1 MTKAFRERNPYV
13 IGITTVL
20 LLAAFVGLAFSVGIL
35 HLLEKT
41 YPVKAE
47 FTDAAGV
54 TSGTDVRVAGIKAGR
69 VTGIKADRDRGKVV
83 ISMVVNQGIHLGPE
97 THAEVALETLLGT
110 RYVRLSGPVVKPYLE
125 DEPES
130 ARTIPNDRT
139 KTPFDIF
146 DITKIGTRSIEATDT
161 TKLNQFIKDL
171 ADITDGKH
179 DQIAQLLDGVNKV
192 STAVNDR
199 DAQLRQLL
207 DRFDQLSGLLADKDQ
222 TLVSLIDQSQG
233 ILNLVEARRNDI
245 ANGLN
250 ATDQLT
256 GSLSTLLSA
265 NKGLLNSILAT
276 LHPTLDVISKNQ
288 QHVDAALSWIGPG
301 SLGLAKATTH
311 GPWADIYVRAI
322 GPDVPGVLCGVIKPP
337 GVQCPT

>member
-1 MTKAFRERNPYV
+1 MTAFRERNPYV
-13 IGITTVL
+13 IGITTMLV
-20 LLAAFVGLAFSVGIL
+20 LAAFVGLAFSVGIL
-35 HLLEKT
+35 HLLEKA
-41 YPVKAE
+41 YPVKAD
-47 FTDAAGV
+47 FTDAAGI
-54 TSGTDVRVAGIKAGR
+54 TSGADVRVAGIKAGR
-69 VTGIKADRDRGKVV
+69 VTGVKADHERGKVV
-83 ISMVVNQGIHLGPE
+83 ISMVVKKGVHLGPD

-110 RYVRLSGPVVKPYLE
+110 RFVRLSGPVVKPYLE

-130 ARTIPNDRT
+130 ARVIPNDRT

-146 DITKIGTRSIEATDT
+146 ELTKVGTRSVEATDT
-161 TKLNQFIKDL
+161 TKLNQFVKDL
-171 ADITDGKH
+171 ADITEGKH
-179 DQIAQLLDGVNKV
+179 DQLAQLLDGVNKV

-199 DAQLRQLL
+199 QDQLRQLL
-207 DRFDQLSGLLADKDQ
+207 DRFDQLSAVLSEKDQ

-245 ANGLN
+245 ASGLN

-265 NKGLLNSILAT
+265 NKGLLNSILST

-301 SLGLAKATTH
+301 SLGLSKATTH
-311 GPWADIYVRAI
+311 GPWADIYVRAV
-322 GPDVPGVLCGVIKPP
+322 GPDIPSVLCGVLKPP
-337 GVQCPT
+337 GQQCQS

>member
-1 MTKAFRERNPYV
+1 MISFRERNPYV
-13 IGITTVL
+13 IGISCVL
-20 LLAAFVGLAFSVGIL
+20 VLAVFVGFAFSVGIL
-35 HLLEKT
+35 HLFEKT
-41 YPVKAE
+41 YSVNAE
-47 FTDAAGV
+47 FNDAAGIS
-54 TSGTDVRVAGIKAGR
+54 SGANVRVAGIKAGR
-69 VTGIKADRDRGKVV
+69 VSGIKVDRNRGKVIV
-83 ISMVVNQGIHLGPE
+83 EMVVNNGVHLGPD

-110 RYVRLSGPVVKPYLE
+110 RFVRLSGPVVKPYME
-125 DEPES
+125 DEPKS
-130 ARTIPNDRT
+130 ARVIPNDRT

-146 DITKIGTRSIEATDT
+146 DLTKVATRSVEATDT
-161 TKLNQFIKDL
+161 TKLNQFIGQL

-199 DAQLRQLL
+199 QAQLRQLL
-207 DRFDQLSGLLADKDQ
+207 DRFDSLSALLADKDQ

-250 ATDQLT
+250 STDQLT
-256 GSLSTLLSA
+256 GSLSAILSA
-265 NKGLLNSILAT
+265 NKGLLGSILAT
-276 LHPTLDVISKNQ
+276 LHPTLDVIAKNQ
-288 QHVDAALSWIGPG
+288 QHVDAALSWLGPG
-301 SLGLAKATTH
+301 ALGLAKATTH

-322 GPDVPGVLCGVIKPP
+322 GPDIPGVLCGVIKPQ

>member
-1 MTKAFRERNPYV
+1 LISFRERNPYV
-13 IGITTVL
+13 IGITSVL
-20 LLAAFVGLAFSVGIL
+20 VLALLTGLAFSVGIL

-47 FTDAAGV
+47 FSDAAGIR
-54 TSGTDVRVAGIKAGR
+54 SGATVRVAGIKAGR
-69 VTGIKADRDRGKVV
+69 ITGVKADRTTGKVV
-83 ISMVVNQGIHLGPE
+83 ISMVVNKGVHLGPD

-110 RYVRLSGPVVKPYLE
+110 RFVRLSGPVVKPYLE

-146 DITKIGTRSIEATDT
+146 ELTKIGTKSVEATDT
-161 TKLNQFIKDL
+161 AKLNQFIKDL
-171 ADITDGKH
+171 ADVTEGKH
-179 DQIAQLLDGVNKV
+179 DQLAQLLDGVNKV

-199 DAQLRQLL
+199 QGQLRELL
-207 DRFDQLSGLLADKDQ
+207 DRFDQLSALLAEKDQ

-233 ILNLVEARRNDI
+233 ILNLVEQRRNDI
-245 ANGLN
+245 ASGLQT
-250 ATDQLT
+250 TDQLT
-256 GSLSTLLSA
+256 QSLSGLLSA

-276 LHPTLDVISKNQ
+276 LHPTLDVVTKQQ

-311 GPWADIYVRAI
+311 GPWADIYVRAV
-322 GPDVPGVLCGVIKPP
+322 GPDVSGILCGVIKPQ

>member
-1 MTKAFRERNPYV
+1 MTAFRERNPYV
-13 IGITTVL
+13 IGVTCVL
-20 LLAAFVGLAFSVGIL
+20 LLAAFVGFAFSVGIL
-35 HLLEKT
+35 HLLEKS
-41 YPVKAE
+41 YPVKAD
-47 FTDAAGV
+47 FSDAAGI
-54 TSGTDVRVAGIKAGR
+54 TSGADVRVAGIKAGR
-69 VTGIKADRDRGKVV
+69 VTGVKADRNQGKVV
-83 ISMVVNQGIHLGPE
+83 VEMVVNQGVHLGPE

-110 RYVRLSGPVVKPYLE
+110 RFVRLSGPVVKPYLE
-125 DEPES
+125 NEPES
-130 ARTIPNDRT
+130 ARVISNDRT

-146 DITKIGTRSIEATDT
+146 DLTKVATRSIESTDT
-161 TKLNQFIKDL
+161 AKLNQFIKDL
-171 ADITDGKH
+171 ADVTDGQH
-179 DQIAQLLDGVNKV
+179 DQIAQLLTGVNHV

-199 DAQLRQLL
+199 ETQLRQLL
-207 DRFDQLSGLLADKDQ
+207 DRFDQLSGLLAEKDQ

-233 ILNLVEARRNDI
+233 ILNLVEQRRDDI

-250 ATDQLT
+250 ATDKLT
-256 GSLSTLLSA
+256 GSLSVLLST

-322 GPDVPGVLCGVIKPP
+322 GPDVPGVLCGVIKPQ

>member
-1 MTKAFRERNPYV
+1 MKAFRERNPYV
-13 IGITTVL
+13 IGITCVL
-20 LLAAFVGLAFSVGIL
+20 VLALFVGLAFSVGIL
-35 HLLEKT
+35 HLLEHA

-47 FTDAAGV
+47 FSDAAGI
-54 TSGTDVRVAGIKAGR
+54 TSGADVRVAGIKAGR
-69 VTGIKADRDRGKVV
+69 VTGIKADRERGKVIV
-83 ISMVVNQGIHLGPE
+83 SMKVNDSVHLGPD

-110 RYVRLSGPVVKPYLE
+110 RYVRLSGPVVKPYMK

-130 ARTIPNDRT
+130 ARVIPNDRT

-146 DITKIGTRSIEATDT
+146 ELTKVGTRSIEATDT
-161 TKLNQFIKDL
+161 TKLNQFIQQL

-199 DAQLRQLL
+199 QTQLRQLL
-207 DRFDQLSGLLADKDQ
+207 DRFDQLSGLLAEKDQ

-233 ILNLVEARRNDI
+233 ILNLVEQRRNDI

-256 GSLSTLLSA
+256 GSLSALLSA

-276 LHPTLDVISKNQ
+276 LHPTLDVITKNQ
-288 QHVDAALSWIGPG
+288 QHVDAALSWLGPG

-322 GPDVPGVLCGVIKPP
+322 GPDIPGVLCGAIKPQ

>member
-1 MTKAFRERNPYV
+1 LISFRERNPYV
-13 IGITTVL
+13 IGITSVL
-20 LLAAFVGLAFSVGIL
+20 VLALLTGLAFSVGIL

-47 FTDAAGV
+47 FSDAAGIR
-54 TSGTDVRVAGIKAGR
+54 SGATVRVAGIKAGR
-69 VTGIKADRDRGKVV
+69 ITGVKADRTTGKVV
-83 ISMVVNQGIHLGPE
+83 ISMVVNKGVHLGPD

-110 RYVRLSGPVVKPYLE
+110 RFVRLSGPVVKPYLE

-146 DITKIGTRSIEATDT
+146 ELTKIGTKSVEATDT
-161 TKLNQFIKDL
+161 AKLNQFIKDL
-171 ADITDGKH
+171 ADVTEGKH
-179 DQIAQLLDGVNKV
+179 DQLAQLLDGVNKV

-199 DAQLRQLL
+199 QGQLRELL
-207 DRFDQLSGLLADKDQ
+207 DRFDQLSALLAEKDQ

-233 ILNLVEARRNDI
+233 ILNLVEQRRNDI
-245 ANGLN
+245 ASGLQT
-250 ATDQLT
+250 TDQLT
-256 GSLSTLLSA
+256 QSLSGLLSA

-276 LHPTLDVISKNQ
+276 LHPTLDVVTKQQ

-311 GPWADIYVRAI
+311 GPWADIYVRAV
-322 GPDVPGVLCGVIKPP
+322 GPDVPGILCGVIKPQ

>member
-1 MTKAFRERNPYV
+1 MMAFRERNPYV
-13 IGITTVL
+13 IGITSVL
-20 LLAAFVGLAFSVGIL
+20 VLAALTGLAFSVGIL

-47 FTDAAGV
+47 FTDAAGIR
-54 TSGTDVRVAGIKAGR
+54 SGATVRVAGVKAGR
-69 VTGIKADRDRGKVV
+69 ITGIKADRNHGKVV
-83 ISMVVNQGIHLGPE
+83 ISMVVNKGVHLGPD

-110 RYVRLSGPVVKPYLE
+110 RFVRLSGPVVKPYLE

-146 DITKIGTRSIEATDT
+146 DLTKIGTKSIEATDT
-161 TKLNQFIKDL
+161 AKLNQFIKDL
-171 ADITDGKH
+171 ANITEGKH
-179 DQIAQLLDGVNKV
+179 DQLAQLLDGVNKV

-199 DAQLRQLL
+199 EGQLRQLL
-207 DRFDQLSGLLADKDQ
+207 DRFDQLSGLLAEKDQ

-233 ILNLVEARRNDI
+233 ILNLVEQRRNDI
-245 ANGLN
+245 ASGLN
-250 ATDQLT
+250 TTDQLT
-256 GSLSTLLSA
+256 ASLSGLLSA

-276 LHPTLDVISKNQ
+276 LHPTLDVITKNQ
-288 QHVDAALSWIGPG
+288 QHVDAALSWLGPG

-311 GPWADIYVRAI
+311 GPWADIYVRAV
-322 GPDVPGVLCGVIKPP
+322 GPDVPGILCGVIKPQ
-337 GVQCPT
+337 GVTCPT

>member
-1 MTKAFRERNPYV
+1 MSKAFRERNPYI

-20 LLAAFVGLAFSVGIL
+20 VLAAFVGMAFAVGIL

-47 FTDAAGV
+47 FSDAAGL
-54 TSGTDVRVAGIKAGR
+54 TSGADVRVAGIKAGR
-69 VTGIKADRDRGKVV
+69 ITGVKADRNNGKVI
-83 ISMVVNQGIHLGPE
+83 ISMVVKKGVHLGPD

-110 RYVRLSGPVVKPYLE
+110 RYMRLSGPVVKPYLE
-125 DEPES
+125 NEPES

-146 DITKIGTRSIEATDT
+146 ELTKVGTKAVEATDT

-179 DQIAQLLDGVNKV
+179 DQVAQLLDGVNKV

-199 DAQLRQLL
+199 QDQLRQLL
-207 DRFDQLSGLLADKDQ
+207 DRFDQLSALLSEKDQ

-233 ILNLVEARRNDI
+233 ILNLVEARRSDI

-250 ATDQLT
+250 ATDKLT
-256 GSLSTLLSA
+256 GSVSTLLSA

-288 QHVDAALSWIGPG
+288 QHVDAALSWIGSG
-301 SLGLAKATTH
+301 SLGLAQATTH
-311 GPWADIYVRAI
+311 GPWADIYVRAV
-322 GPDVPGVLCGVIKPP
+322 GPDAAGIICGIFKPP
-337 GVQCPT
+337 GQQCPA

>member
-1 MTKAFRERNPYV
+1 LKAFRERNPYI

-20 LLAAFVGLAFSVGIL
+20 VLATFVGLAFAVGIL

-47 FTDAAGV
+47 FSDAAGIR
-54 TSGTDVRVAGIKAGR
+54 SGAAVRVAGVKAGR
-69 VTGIKADRDRGKVV
+69 ITGVKADRNNGKVV
-83 ISMVVNQGIHLGPE
+83 ISMVVNKGVHLGPE

-110 RYVRLSGPVVKPYLE
+110 RFVRLSGPVVKPYLE
-125 DEPES
+125 DEPEA
-130 ARTIPNDRT
+130 ARTIPNERT
-139 KTPFDIF
+139 KTPFDLF
-146 DITKIGTRSIEATDT
+146 DITKIGTKSLEATDT

-171 ADITDGKH
+171 ADITEGKH
-179 DQIAQLLDGVNKV
+179 DQVAQLLDGVNKV

-199 DAQLRQLL
+199 EGQLRQLL
-207 DRFDQLSGLLADKDQ
+207 DRFDQLSGLLAEKDQ

-233 ILNLVEARRNDI
+233 ILNLVEQRRNDI
-245 ANGLN
+245 AAGLRS
-250 ATDQLT
+250 TDQLT
-256 GSLSTLLSA
+256 GSISTLLSA

-276 LHPTLDVISKNQ
+276 LHPTLDVVTKQQ

-322 GPDVPGVLCGVIKPP
+322 GPDVPAVLCGVLKPP
-337 GVQCPT
+337 GQTCQN

>member
-1 MTKAFRERNPYV
+1 MTSFRERNPYV
-13 IGITTVL
+13 IGITCVL
-20 LLAAFVGLAFSVGIL
+20 VLATFVGIAFSVGIL

-47 FTDAAGV
+47 FTDAAGIR
-54 TSGTDVRVAGIKAGR
+54 SGASVRVAGVKAGR
-69 VTGIKADRDRGKVV
+69 VTGIKADRNNGKVV
-83 ISMVVNQGIHLGPE
+83 ISMVVNQGVHLGSD

-130 ARTIPNDRT
+130 ARVIPNDRT
-139 KTPFDIF
+139 KTPFDLF
-146 DITKIGTRSIEATDT
+146 DLVKVGTRSVEATDT
-161 TKLNQFIKDL
+161 AKLNQFIQQL
-171 ADITDGKH
+171 ADITGGKH
-179 DQIAQLLDGVNKV
+179 DQLAQLLDGVNQV
-192 STAVNDR
+192 STALNDR
-199 DAQLRQLL
+199 EGQLRQLL
-207 DRFDQLSGLLADKDQ
+207 DRFDQLSGLLAEKDQ

-233 ILNLVEARRNDI
+233 ILNLIEARRNDI

-276 LHPTLDVISKNQ
+276 LHPTLDVITKNQ
-288 QHVDAALSWIGPG
+288 QHVDAALSWLGPG
-301 SLGLAKATTH
+301 ALGLAKAVTH
-311 GPWADIYVRAI
+311 GPWADIYVRAV
-322 GPDVPGVLCGVIKPP
+322 GPDIPAVLCGVIKPQ

>member
-1 MTKAFRERNPYV
+1 MTAFRERNPYV

-20 LLAAFVGLAFSVGIL
+20 LLATFVGFAFAVGIL
-35 HLLEKT
+35 HLLEKA

-47 FTDAAGV
+47 FSDAAGI
-54 TSGTDVRVAGIKAGR
+54 TAGTDVRVAGIKAGR
-69 VTGIKADRDRGKVV
+69 VTGIKADRNQGKVI
-83 ISMVVNQGIHLGPE
+83 ISMVVNHGVHLGSD

-130 ARTIPNDRT
+130 VRVIPNDRT

-146 DITKIGTRSIEATDT
+146 DLVKVSTRSVEATDT
-161 TKLNQFIKDL
+161 AKLNQFIQQL
-171 ADITDGKH
+171 ADVTGGEH

-192 STAVNDR
+192 STALNDR
-199 DAQLRQLL
+199 EAQLRQLL

-233 ILNLVEARRNDI
+233 ILNLVEARRGDI
-245 ANGLN
+245 AAGLN
-250 ATDQLT
+250 STDKLT
-256 GSLSTLLSA
+256 ASLATLLSA
-265 NKGLLNSILAT
+265 NKGLLNSILQT
-276 LHPTLDVISKNQ
+276 LHPTLDVITKEQ

-301 SLGLAKATTH
+301 ALGLAKATTH

-322 GPDVPGVLCGVIKPP
+322 GPDIPAVLCGVIKPQ